1 MRAKPESCLRLFGG
15 GLPPDAR
22 RANAL
27 LCAPPKWGPKA
38 PTTPMWRALRPSTP
52 GGFCRGGCPLH
63 PLCRRSALHP
73 GDFPVAEKVTKGAPR
88 AAPFGIPRYEVS
100 ALFALAALR
109 FGSRRATFYLRPRPI
124 CHFEIAEGIGLI
136 FSPRLAEVTPP
147 AFKPWRGRANW
158 WFVLA
163 AHSRG
168 PIRDRSCWVGAQTA
182 QTAHSFPNSLSLYLL
197 YKSLL

>member
-1 MRAKPESCLRLFGG
+1 MRG
-15 GLPPDAR
+15 GL
-22 RANAL
+22 
-27 LCAPPKWGPKA
+27 
-38 PTTPMWRALRPSTP
+38 TPS
-52 GGFCRGGCPLH
+52 
-63 PLCRRSALHP
+63 SALHLSGGRRPPQPPWGGRSAPPPP
-73 GDFPVAEKVTKGAPR
+73 GDFAGAGAPCTHY
-88 AAPFGIPRYEVS
+88 AGAPPCTRVTFPPRGKSPKARQGLRPWTCRCGVT

-124 CHFEIAEGIGLI
+124 CHFEIAGGIGLI

>member
-1 MRAKPESCLRLFGG
+1 MRGWQPQHPPFG
-15 GLPPDAR
+15 
-22 RANAL
+22 
-27 LCAPPKWGPKA
+27 
-38 PTTPMWRALRPSTP
+38 
-52 GGFCRGGCPLH
+52 
-63 PLCRRSALHP
+63 RSAPNP
-73 GDFPVAEKVTKGAPR
+73 GLLSRVEKVGKDTPR
-88 AAPFGIPRYEVS
+88 AVPFGIPRCVVT
-100 ALFALAALR
+100 ALFTLAALR
-109 FGSRRATFYLRPRPI
+109 FGSRRATFYLRPSPI
-124 CHFEIAEGIGLI
+124 CHVEIAEGIGLI

-147 AFKPWRGRANW
+147 AFKPWCGRANW